1 MGKVGTEP
9 WRESG
14 NDGESGEDGP
24 ESGGYNLY
32 LRRLPT
38 PTYLIEGIQYLCI
51 LHIMIK

>member
-14 NDGESGEDGP
+14 NDGESGENGL

-38 PTYLIEGIQYLCI
+38 YLMEGIQYLCI
-51 LHIMIK
+51 IHIMIK